1 MCRYFSA
8 PISRISLTPAATH
21 AIARLRKSRILLLN
35 PINPQV
41 AYPSEMECS
50 IAKSGQWTRVAST
63 EPCPG
68 PGSSEGCVG
77 YALSTGILW
86 VCPGRTIWMNNAK
99 ALEFPEMRAEVELL
113 NVLNMTDEQ
122 WARLTGVPTY
132 RPKDENV

>member
-1 MCRYFSA
+1 MSA
-8 PISRISLTPAATH
+8 R
-21 AIARLRKSRILLLN
+21 REKVGILLLN

-113 NVLNMTDEQ
+113 RSEERRV
-122 WARLTGVPTY
+122 G
-132 RPKDENV
+132 